1 VTGNRPYVVAL
12 AVLAVLLGIM
22 LLRPFER
29 LNVASDRVDQLEAER
44 AELSSEVAQL
54 EERRAALQRPEEIEL
69 LARSELG
76 LVQPGEVPFVVVT
89 PEPAP
94 APSGGEPAPADDRPW
109 YAELW
114 DALSRPFR

>member
-1 VTGNRPYVVAL
+1 VTGNRPYLAALGVLVVM
-12 AVLAVLLGIM
+12 LGVM
-22 LLRPFER
+22 LLRPFDR
-29 LNVASDRVDQLEAER
+29 LDVASDRVEELEAQR

-54 EERRAALQRPEEIEL
+54 EQRREDLQRPEEIEL

-89 PEPAP
+89 PDPEPAP
-94 APSGGEPAPADDRPW
+94 TGEVAPVDDRPW

-114 DALSRPFR
+114 ETITRPFR